1 MVNLQLTV
9 DSYGHDWHSIRRKRI
24 LLKYPQVRDI
34 ARAYAVKQHFP
45 TQWLSLAIIGQV
57 FIAAS
62 LISIQKT
69 FGVSISFL
77 MAIILAATFGAF
89 VMFASQKLIHDLSH
103 LKVQKRIDRL
113 LALMADMLFMSSGP
127 GFTLYY
133 FGYHL
138 LHHKLAGGPNDSCIP
153 VHESWCRVPKL
164 FTSSRFGRWLWL
176 SMIGFFTMELI
187 IAQNWLVKN
196 NKAHD
201 NLFVAYNERQKEFV
215 VTYAFK
221 LIFSF
226 AVVYLF
232 GLAPYLFLRLSS
244 AFAFGACAHPFST
257 FWLMQHASSASNDF
271 QPTISYDG
279 RDWWNRLNL
288 YELSHVEHHDFPT
301 VHPSALKEIRQLC
314 IDEYESLYHVSSTR
328 SLIWNWLSLTSGADW
343 ADFGGNRS
351 RRIDE
356 TLP

>member
-45 TQWLSLAIIGQV
+45 TQWLSLAIVGQI
-57 FIAAS
+57 FIAAW

-69 FGVSISFL
+69 FGVVIAFL
-77 MAIILAATFGAF
+77 IAIILSSTVGAF

-103 LKVQKRIDRL
+103 LKVQKRVDRL

-201 NLFVAYNERQKEFV
+201 NLFIAYKDRQKEFV
-215 VTYAFK
+215 CTYALK
-221 LIFSF
+221 LLFSF

-232 GLAPYLFLRLSS
+232 GLVPYLF
-244 AFAFGACAHPFST
+244 
-257 FWLMQHASSASNDF
+257 
-271 QPTISYDG
+271 
-279 RDWWNRLNL
+279 
-288 YELSHVEHHDFPT
+288 
-301 VHPSALKEIRQLC
+301 
-314 IDEYESLYHVSSTR
+314 
-328 SLIWNWLSLTSGADW
+328 
-343 ADFGGNRS
+343 
-351 RRIDE
+351 
-356 TLP
+356 